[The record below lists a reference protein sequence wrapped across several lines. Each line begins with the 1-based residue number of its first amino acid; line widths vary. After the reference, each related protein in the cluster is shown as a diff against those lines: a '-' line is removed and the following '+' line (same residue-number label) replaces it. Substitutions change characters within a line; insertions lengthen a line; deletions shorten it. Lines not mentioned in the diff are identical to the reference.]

1 MYTLHDEYCNI
12 YFSSLSPS
20 LCQHFPLS
28 SLISLINFIYCCPF
42 KSISPAAYLPLQ
54 GMQSSGLCC
63 SLLALSTFAP
73 GLRRGFPYISK
84 LTLPNPQSPIQIR
97 IPTSFLHWLQAI
109 AAAIEVVAAIF
120 MLPDCPDS
128 STDTTYTLSHTLAH
142 TLTHTHSHTLNRTL
156 IQ

>member
-1 MYTLHDEYCNI
+1 MVYILHDKYCNI

-20 LCQHFPLS
+20 LYQRFPLS
-28 SLISLINFIYCCPF
+28 SLISFINFIYCSPF
-42 KSISPAAYLPLQ
+42 KSVSPAAYLQLQ
-54 GMQSSGLCC
+54 GIQSSGLCC

-84 LTLPNPQSPIQIR
+84 LTLPNPQSPIQI
-97 IPTSFLHWLQAI
+97 PTSFLHWLQAI

-120 MLPDCPDS
+120 MLPDWPDS
-128 STDTTYTLSHTLAH
+128 STDTTYTLSHTLA
-142 TLTHTHSHTLNRTL
+142 LTHSHTHWHTLNRTL